1 MDEKDILGFAPE
13 ENVSIA
19 KIAAKYG
26 WNGSKLNSLLHD
38 FFIIRHKINSANDWC
53 LVDGYDGRG
62 YAVMA
67 SFVGSEDGK
76 EHEYMLWTLKG
87 RNLIYNLLKYEIG
100 IIPESATIYKEKTKK
115 KTKKKGGNK

>member
-1 MDEKDILGFAPE
+1 MVYYMIFSSFVIKSTAQTT
-13 ENVSIA
+13 
-19 KIAAKYG
+19 
-26 WNGSKLNSLLHD
+26 
-38 FFIIRHKINSANDWC
+38 
-53 LVDGYDGRG
+53 GYDGRG